1 MWETIKEH
9 KWLVGGIVAVALLF
23 VVLTGSSDSGNA
35 PQAAVDGTDAA
46 NDYNNMLAQ
55 INGAIQQSTIAAGS
69 KADDNQALIEIETI
83 RAGTADNANTL
94 AAQVAEFTTKL
105 SADVAK
111 NRDTLSAQVSNKQIE
126 SQTQIVQ
133 SNNLASTTNMATL
146 ANALVANQRTQADA
160 LVSIT
165 QSQSAAQVGVANA
178 SRPCDSYF
186 FGLISS
192 C

>member
-9 KWLVGGIVAVALLF
+9 KWLVGGVVAVALLF
-23 VVLTGSSDSGNA
+23 VVLTSSSDAGTA
-35 PQAAVDGTDAA
+35 PQSSVDGTDAA
-46 NDYNNMLAQ
+46 NDYNNVLAQ
-55 INGAIQQSTIAAGS
+55 INGAIQQSTIAAGA
-69 KADDNQALIEIETI
+69 KADDNQALIQIETI

-111 NRDTLSAQVSNKQIE
+111 NRDTLSAQVGQAQIA

-133 SNNLASTTNMATL
+133 SNNLASTTNMQTL
-146 ANALVANQRTQADA
+146 AGALVANQKTQADA
-160 LVSIT
+160 LVSISGNQT
-165 QSQSAAQVGVANA
+165 RATLGVAEA
-178 SRPCDSYF
+178 SRPCSSYL